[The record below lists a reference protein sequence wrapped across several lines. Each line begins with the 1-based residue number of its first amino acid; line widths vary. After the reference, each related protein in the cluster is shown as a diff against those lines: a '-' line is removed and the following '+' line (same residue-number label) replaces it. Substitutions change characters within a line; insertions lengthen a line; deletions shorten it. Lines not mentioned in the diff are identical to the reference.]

1 MSVSIIKFPK
11 LISKMFKKV
20 QKSGLDKQ
28 NSFIYVGECM
38 EDKDTLH
45 TKVDVLIA
53 MNSVFE
59 EATKALK
66 DEPAALAI
74 LQKHFSK

>member
-1 MSVSIIKFPK
+1 MSVTIIKFPK

-74 LQKHFSK
+74 LPKHFAW

>member
-1 MSVSIIKFPK
+1 MSVTIIKFPK

>member
-1 MSVSIIKFPK
+1 MSVTIIKFPK

-20 QKSGLDKQ
+20 QKNGLDQQ
-28 NSFIYVGECM
+28 NAFIYVGECM

-45 TKVDVLIA
+45 TQGDVLMA

-74 LQKHFSK
+74 LQKHFAK